1 MSSWLLRWR
10 TMTVGVSC
18 LVHAALIA
26 GVLLAEQWTMDAHAS
41 RPPVLPAEM
50 VTLDD
55 EKPAAPAPPPPPP
68 RQVEPPKK
76 VEAPK
81 PPPKPTTLPKL
92 IEAPMP
98 KIAEAPADPEPR
110 RAPEPA
116 PAPVAPAPPAATPST
131 MAPAPAAPAIAA
143 NPDPAPAAEPGP
155 RSGRPAGLPGP
166 AIASASPDGI
176 PLGRAGSGGTG
187 QALASASGRDS
198 GATGAITRAARPSG
212 GYQVKP
218 TYPASARRLGV
229 QGTAML
235 RVHVLVDGRVG
246 EVLVEQTAGHPDLDL
261 AAADAVRRWRFDPAR
276 RGDEAVAMWVLLPV
290 EFRLK

>member
-1 MSSWLLRWR
+1 
-10 TMTVGVSC
+10 MTVGVSC

-26 GVLLAEQWTMDAHAS
+26 GVLIAEQWTLDAHAS
-41 RPPVLPAEM
+41 RPPVLPAEL
-50 VTLDD
+50 VTLD
-55 EKPAAPAPPPPPP
+55 EKKPEPPPPPP
-68 RQVEPPKK
+68 PKHVEPPKK

-81 PPPKPTTLPKL
+81 PPPKPTSLPKL
-92 IEAPMP
+92 IDAPMP
-98 KIAEAPADPEPR
+98 KIAEATPEPEPR
-110 RAPEPA
+110 TVPAPEP
-116 PAPVAPAPPAATPST
+116 PPA
-131 MAPAPAAPAIAA
+131 APAAPAAAPAPSTPVPSAPAIAA
-143 NPDPAPAAEPGP
+143 SPDPAPAAEPGP
-155 RSGRPAGLPGP
+155 GPRSGRSAGLPGP

-176 PLGRAGSGGTG
+176 PLGRAVGGTG

-198 GATGAITRAARPSG
+198 GATGAITRAARPQG

-218 TYPASARRLGV
+218 AYPASARRLGV

-261 AAADAVRRWRFDPAR
+261 AATDAVRRWRFDPAR